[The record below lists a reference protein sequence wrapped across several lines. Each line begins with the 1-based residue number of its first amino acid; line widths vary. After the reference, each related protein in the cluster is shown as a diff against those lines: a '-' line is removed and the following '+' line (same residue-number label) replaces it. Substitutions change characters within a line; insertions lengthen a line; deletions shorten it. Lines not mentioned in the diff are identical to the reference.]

1 MSPDDLATAIKA
13 EHPLYK
19 DQDNLD
25 LARRWVEKY
34 PTYAKH
40 VDFPKTEEAT
50 PIMDTV
56 QKTLELG
63 GTVFGGIAGTAAGA
77 TTSPV
82 TGPVGPLV
90 GGVAGAASGRALGT
104 ATSNVIRNYM
114 HPEQTPQLS
123 DQFKDVGQSAV
134 QGAKDQAT
142 GEAAGAVA
150 KPVIS
155 SLGDFVNSGLAKLSK
170 WKLGASVPER
180 AAEIAKDK
188 KFDLPSPTK
197 ADIETGVSNVQ
208 KALTEAKSKA
218 GAVLNKAKAQ
228 LGLPVTVAE
237 REASIAKHGNPF
249 GVSQA
254 DGLQQG
260 ATAGNPHA
268 IPVYKDNFGPGGAER
283 QIYNVFGDKA
293 HPTIQKVGWGSSVGA
308 DILSANKIP
317 IKENGFVKDISKP
330 EDLVKTISEFK
341 AKASEMNPKSRI
353 KLASYLQDKIN
364 GMINWEKGGTVTEG
378 ILKNQY
384 SDLGDM
390 VNTDAVGIEGP
401 KAEMAKTLKV
411 FDDLESKLADK
422 TKPGA
427 AHDFLKSL
435 FTKESGKNAD
445 YLNRLAQLE
454 ELSGKPVLTKLF
466 EQFAGESFAKSVGSP
481 KLATAA
487 AVEGA
492 TSLLHGNLLGAGGAA
507 GYLAAQSPAAIKAAG
522 KLSGDVTAATLKGL
536 NSKLA
541 IPVGISLKD
550 RLSEKSS
557 REMQSI
563 KDKLNAR
570 K

>member
-1 MSPDDLATAIKA
+1 MTPDDFATAVKA
-13 EHPLYK
+13 KHPEYK
-19 DQDNLD
+19 DIDNTELTTRMLD
-25 LARRWVEKY
+25 KFPEYK
-34 PTYAKH
+34 TK
-40 VDFPKTEEAT
+40 VDFPKQAEAT

-63 GTVFGGIAGTAAGA
+63 GTVGGGIAGGTAGTFGA
-77 TTSPV
+77 
-82 TGPVGPLV
+82 GPVGTLI
-90 GGVAGAASGRALGT
+90 GGVAGAAGGRALGT
-104 ATSNVIRNYM
+104 AASNVIRNYM
-114 HPEQTPQLS
+114 RPDQTPNLT

-142 GEAAGAVA
+142 GEAAGALA
-150 KPVIS
+150 KPVIA

-188 KFDLPSPTK
+188 KFDLATPTK

-208 KALTEAKSKA
+208 KALTEAKNKA
-218 GAVLNKAKAQ
+218 GTVLNEAKAK

-237 REASIAKHGNPF
+237 REAAIAKHGNPF

-254 DGLQQG
+254 EGMQQG
-260 ATAGNPHA
+260 VATGDPHA

-293 HPTIQKVGWGSSVGA
+293 HPTIQKVGWGSSVGE
-308 DILSANKIP
+308 DVLKTNKIP
-317 IKENGFVKDISKP
+317 IKENPFVKDVSKP
-330 EDLVKTISEFK
+330 EDLVKTISDFK
-341 AKASEMNPKSRI
+341 AKAPNMDPKSRI

-364 GMINWEKGGTVTEG
+364 GLINWEKGGTVTEG

-390 VNTDAVGIEGP
+390 VNTEAVGIEGP

-435 FTKESGKNAD
+435 FTRESGKNAD
-445 YLNRLAQLE
+445 YLKRLAQLE

-466 EQFAGESFAKSVGSP
+466 EQFAGESFAKTIGSP
-481 KLATAA
+481 KLASAA
-487 AVEGA
+487 AAEGA
-492 TSLLHGNLLGAGGAA
+492 ASIFHGNIPGVVGSA

-522 KLSGDVTAATLKGL
+522 KLSSSIAASTMKGL

-541 IPVGISLKD
+541 VPVGISIKD
-550 RLSEKSS
+550 RLSDKSS
-557 REMQSI
+557 REMQSLR
-563 KDKLNAR
+563 DRLNAH